1 MKDVK
6 GKGMAMF
13 ALPFVSVISHVYLS
27 YVSSISLLF
36 FFLNFGFLRIVIGC
50 SFLVH
55 VFYLLL
61 YFLFIP
67 FFWGGSSAYMWLI
80 SLLICI

>member
-36 FFLNFGFLRIVIGC
+36 FFFLNFGYLGSVIGC

-67 FFWGGSSAYMWLI
+67 FSEEEV
-80 SLLICI
+80 LLICG

>member
-36 FFLNFGFLRIVIGC
+36 FFFSKFWLPRECNWVLILGTCFLSVVIF
-50 SFLVH
+50 SF
-55 VFYLLL
+55 YS
-61 YFLFIP
+61 
-67 FFWGGSSAYMWLI
+67 FF
-80 SLLICI
+80 

>member
-36 FFLNFGFLRIVIGC
+36 FFLNFGYLGRVIGC

-67 FFWGGSSAYMWLI
+67 FSGEEV
-80 SLLICI
+80 LLICG